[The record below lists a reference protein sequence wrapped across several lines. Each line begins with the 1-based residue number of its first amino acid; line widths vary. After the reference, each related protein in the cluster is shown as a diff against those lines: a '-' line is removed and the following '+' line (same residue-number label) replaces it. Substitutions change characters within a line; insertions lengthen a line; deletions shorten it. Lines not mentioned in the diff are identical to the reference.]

1 MQVRFWGTRGSVATP
16 GPETN
21 HFGGNTS
28 CVELITNDGHRF
40 VLDCGTGA
48 RPLGLH
54 WVASLSKSIRA
65 SILIGHTHWDH
76 IQGFPFFAPVFIPG
90 NEFTVYAPNGEG
102 SSLQKVLAGQM
113 EFTYFPVDLA
123 QLPATLKYCDL
134 TEGVHEI
141 GSAQVEAQYLN
152 HPAATLGYRIQADG
166 VTVAYLSDHEPFSDT
181 LWRQGAPL
189 GKMES
194 ILHDGDRR
202 HAQFMT
208 GADLVI
214 HDAQYTPEEYPAK
227 KNWGHST
234 YEYVVGLAAAAGVR
248 RVALTHHDPTHGDAF
263 LTDLEGRAKETARS
277 WGASTEV
284 FCAYEGLELH
294 LEPAAGTRPAET
306 ISSAAAPV
314 FSAGGKCILVVD
326 DNESHRTL
334 AKQTL
339 ERWNFSV
346 RLAEGG
352 REALAILEN
361 LRPDLVLLDMM
372 MPKPD
377 GLDVLKI
384 LRAKPENAHMPVML
398 LTAKNDEATAHT
410 CFDAGATDFITKPFT
425 LPQLIARVRACLAR
439 AEK

>member
-1 MQVRFWGTRGSVATP
+1 MRVRFWGTRGSIATP
-16 GPETN
+16 GPDTI

-28 CVELITNDGHRF
+28 CVELTTNDGHRF
-40 VLDCGTGA
+40 VVDCGTGA
-48 RPLGLH
+48 RPLGAH
-54 WVASLSKSIRA
+54 WMANVSKPVRA

-90 NEFTVYAPNGEG
+90 NEFSVYAPNGEE

-113 EFTYFPVDLA
+113 EFTYFPVDLG
-123 QLPATLKYCDL
+123 QLPATLKYYDL
-134 TEGVHEI
+134 AEGVHRI
-141 GSAQVEAQYLN
+141 GGAQVEAQYMN

-166 VTVAYLSDHEPFSDT
+166 VTVAYLTDHEPFSET
-181 LWRQGAPL
+181 LWRHGAPP

-202 HAQFMT
+202 HARFMA

-234 YEYVVGLAAAAGVR
+234 YEYVAGLAAAAGVR
-248 RVALTHHDPTHGDAF
+248 KLALTHHDPTHSDAF
-263 LTDLEGRAKETARS
+263 LADLESRAKDAARG

-284 FCAYEGLELH
+284 FCAYEGLELEIES
-294 LEPAAGTRPAET
+294 LARPRPVEP
-306 ISSAAAPV
+306 ILSAAPA
-314 FSAGGKCILVVD
+314 FSASGKCILVVD
-326 DNESHRTL
+326 DDEIHRTL

-339 ERWNFSV
+339 ERWNFNV
-346 RLAEGG
+346 RLAKGG
-352 REALAILEN
+352 EEALGILEN
-361 LRPDLVLLDMM
+361 LHPDLVLLDMK

-384 LRAKPENAHMPVML
+384 LRAKPGNAHLPVML
-398 LTAKNDEATAHT
+398 LTASNDEATAHA
-410 CFDAGATDFITKPFT
+410 CFDAGATDFLTKPFT